1 MELELKTTRLDGF
14 DIGAEQILTHEET
27 ADTIVPDYAPDIAR
41 IIDTEGKVF
50 LHS

>member
-27 ADTIVPDYAPDIAR
+27 ADTIAYHLGQAAHV
-41 IIDTEGKVF
+41 
-50 LHS
+50 